1 MWSASSLLTRRGGV
15 LLALLL
21 LLSFITMMSDAASSS
36 SYRSQTGW
44 WDEVTSLP
52 GYRTQNGSSTLP
64 SRMFSGY
71 VNLSSDHNVLP
82 PALTDATS
90 MFMHYFMFTAE
101 DTSTPAP
108 TIVWWNGGP
117 GASSA
122 WGLFVENGPL
132 LLTEESVLSE
142 EDVQQLIL
150 NPYRWTKHANLI
162 AFCNPPPIG
171 FSYCLPAG
179 PTGNGTACG
188 TWNDTR
194 VGIVDAE
201 AIRIVVSDHFPAL
214 AQHPIYFMGESYA
227 GVYIGET
234 VQWMLSNPTTFAPVL
249 AKLAGVA
256 LGDACLG
263 SDVLC
268 GGASGPYPT
277 LLFFYGHGQV
287 STELWNWLLTQC
299 TTTELNGRTQS
310 ATCTAAINKIYDAV
324 GGYYAYNLVDQCTSD
339 AFSSSRSVSQKER
352 RQKNAAAAELVASST
367 ALGSTIPIP
376 EENGYWCPGQIFFEY
391 FDRADARTA
400 TFVPL
405 NSTFFNADDGEGMS
419 YVYNSLSVMPAI
431 TALLL
436 NRNPAINQGRPVHV
450 WAFDGDED
458 PSVNIFS
465 TQEAWW
471 KYATSQTFQ
480 KTKEWSSWVING
492 STIVGGYSTEWLNG
506 TLSFVSIRGSG
517 HMVAEYKPASALAF
531 LQSFLKGTS
540 LPPYV
545 APPPSMEGRRRR
557 KNKRTSVN
565 ARRRFPSS
573 GLSKDL

>member
-1 MWSASSLLTRRGGV
+1 M
-15 LLALLL
+15 
-21 LLSFITMMSDAASSS
+21 
-36 SYRSQTGW
+36 Y
-44 WDEVTSLP
+44 
-52 GYRTQNGSSTLP
+52 
-64 SRMFSGY
+64 SGY

-90 MFMHYFMFTAE
+90 MFMHYFIFMAE
-101 DTSTPAP
+101 ESAGWNEDDAAAP

-132 LLTEESVLSE
+132 LLNEESVLSE

-201 AIRIVVSDHFPAL
+201 AIRIVLTDHFPAL
-214 AQHPIYFMGESYA
+214 GQQPLYFMGESYA

-234 VQWMLSNPTTFAPVL
+234 VQWMLSHPATFAPVL
-249 AKLAGVA
+249 AQLDGVA

-277 LLFFYGHGQV
+277 LMFFYGHGQI

-299 TTTELNGRTQS
+299 TTLELNGRTQS
-310 ATCTAAINKIYDAV
+310 ATCTAAINKIYSAV

-339 AFSSSRSVSQKER
+339 AFSSSSVGARDKKRSSHSHGR
-352 RQKNAAAAELVASST
+352 RKNSANTV
-367 ALGSTIPIP
+367 GSVGIPIP

-405 NSTFFNADDGEGMS
+405 NSTFFNADDGEGMN
-419 YVYNSLSVMPAI
+419 YVYNSLTVMPAL

-436 NRNPAINQGRPVHV
+436 NRNPAINHGRPVHV

-471 KYATSQTFQ
+471 KYASSQSFQ
-480 KTKEWSSWVING
+480 TTQEWSSWVING
-492 STIVGGYSTEWLNG
+492 STIVGGYSAEWLNG
-506 TLSFVSIRGSG
+506 TLTFVSIRGSG

-545 APPPSMEGRRRR
+545 APPTTVRGGGWRREGNR
-557 KNKRTSVN
+557 RTSPS
-565 ARRRFPSS
+565 ARRRFRSLP
-573 GLSKDL
+573 